1 MKLLAILIVLLSF
14 GPTILDHS
22 LGGGGNVIA
31 PTPVYPTKT
40 YDPSKVINA
49 GKVILDV
56 VATPATRLDHNNAEV
71 SGLTISVSTGRAV
84 ANCNA
89 VEDIGVLSRCTK
101 ANSRPH
107 QNSGSDGQRW
117 WQIDSTWAVNQTS
130 SVCELLLPILIVGL
144 GLLLGQTLYQSDL
157 TSQGAVGPNAVNP
170 QVTVKCRASS
180 QAVVRKQPGRPVPCI
195 TIYLGEAAM
204 GIYPYPNNSGSGG
217 LQVGKWPV
225 LVHPRQNPTSTPYP
239 AHLCARV
246 VIDGRLFNVRLH
258 GISSYHPWAPH
269 IARSFNVPWEVVK
282 KPDHVDADATIEDSA
297 LPARESLRTI
307 TNFESKALVALDLA
321 GISSDTSV
329 IDEVKQYTQTTRA
342 TAPQPPRPASVGSN
356 PRSEAP
362 SSEAPGLVL
371 PNPRSGTWCPEAILD
386 FNRPLST
393 DQYISWLYLTRREPL
408 PYRPVTV
415 ERAVEVRDE
424 LRPTLRN
431 LAARAKERHP
441 EPKVGVESGKG
452 QIEKEE
458 LGAPVPAEDQPEI
471 RATEEETVDQ
481 VMHGHCGGARA
492 ARKRRQVARK
502 AGLSN

>member
-1 MKLLAILIVLLSF
+1 MKLLAILIVLLGF

-31 PTPVYPTKT
+31 PTPVYPTRT
-40 YDPSKVINA
+40 YDPSNVVNA
-49 GKVILDV
+49 GRVLLDV
-56 VATPATRLDHNNAEV
+56 VPTPATRLGHHNAEV
-71 SGLTISVSTGRAV
+71 SGSTISVSTGRAFTYCNTV
-84 ANCNA
+84 A
-89 VEDIGVLSRCTK
+89 DIGIFSRCNK
-101 ANSRPH
+101 ANPRPH
-107 QNSGSDGQRW
+107 QNSASDGQGW
-117 WQIDSTWAVNQTS
+117 WRIDSSWAVNQTS
-130 SVCELLLPILIVGL
+130 SVCEFLLSILIVGL
-144 GLLLGQTLYQSDL
+144 GLLLGQTLYQSYL
-157 TSQGAVGPNAVNP
+157 TSRGVVGPNAVNP

-180 QAVVRKQPGRPVPCI
+180 QAVVRKQAGRPVPCI

-204 GIYPYPNNSGSGG
+204 GIYPYPNNAGSGG
-217 LQVGKWPV
+217 FQVGKWPV
-225 LVHPRQNPTSTPYP
+225 FVHPRQNPTSTPYP

-269 IARSFNVPWEVVK
+269 IARGFNVPWEVVK
-282 KPDHVDADATIEDSA
+282 KPGDVDADATIEHSA
-297 LPARESLRTI
+297 PPTREPLRPI
-307 TNFESKALVALDLA
+307 TNSDSRAIAALDLS
-321 GISSDTSV
+321 GVSSDTSV
-329 IDEVKQYTQTTRA
+329 IDEVEQYRQA
-342 TAPQPPRPASVGSN
+342 AVTAPLPPRPASVGSN
-356 PRSEAP
+356 PRYEAP

-386 FNRPLST
+386 FNRPLSS

-458 LGAPVPAEDQPEI
+458 LGAPVSAEAQPEI

-481 VMHGHCGGARA
+481 VMHGHRGGARA